1 MAHFSTMMVHDNL
14 TKPLVCPMKVQS
26 RTADN
31 YPKAVSELPDGY
43 RDSME
48 NVCYATA
55 IVQPGRNM
63 AQLGETVDDTRR
75 SMPYVM
81 LYRVYQ
87 ANEFSRLM
95 KEKKSPALLKCEAF
109 TQSDGTI
116 RLITMVPYL
125 LFVNWYVLLPCTSFV
140 VD

>member
-1 MAHFSTMMVHDNL
+1 MSVMPSA
-14 TKPLVCPMKVQS
+14 
-26 RTADN
+26 
-31 YPKAVSELPDGY
+31 
-43 RDSME
+43 
-48 NVCYATA
+48 A
-55 IVQPGRNM
+55 IVQPGRNI

-75 SMPYVM
+75 SVPYVM
-81 LYRVYQ
+81 LYRVYL

-95 KEKKSPALLKCEAF
+95 KERKSPSLLKFEAF

-116 RLITMVPYL
+116 RVITMVPYL